1 MKGRRDEERKGEE
14 ERTKEK
20 EEKQRLKERKK
31 RERELEAGNLKS
43 QRCQDSL
50 TGFVIEDSGREGL
63 GSPFLS
69 FPSLV
74 YTIQTR

>member
-14 ERTKEK
+14 ARTMEK
-20 EEKQRLKERKK
+20 EEKQRLKEGKK
-31 RERELEAGNLKS
+31 RERGLEAGNLKS
-43 QRCQDSL
+43 QRSQDSL